1 MRKSNIVYN
10 KIEKMTDGIAYEGAQ
25 ATYKGI
31 GAKVFYYIGM
41 TLIGALLGI
50 IFLFTNPSLVV
61 VASIFSG
68 IVTFICALLAMSSP
82 KTSLVAGTI
91 YCLFEGI
98 FVGAIS
104 LLFELAIGGVVITA
118 VLGTLSVVLVVG
130 VLYAS
135 GIVKATRGFYKFLIM
150 FSLGF
155 IVCSLLT
162 FILSLFPAFDGIL
175 NNFGIIIIVELISVF
190 IASLYLVSDLHQATM
205 LVENGSPKEYEWMAA
220 FGLAYTVIW
229 IYIEVLRLVAVISTD
244 RN

>member
-10 KIEKMTDGIAYEGAQ
+10 KIEEMTDGIVYEGTQ

-50 IFLFTNPSLVV
+50 LFLFTNPNLLIVT
-61 VASIFSG
+61 SIFSG

-91 YCLFEGI
+91 YCIFEGV

-104 LLFELAIGGVVITA
+104 LLFELAIGGIVITA

-130 VLYAS
+130 VLYAT

-155 IVCSLLT
+155 IVCSFLT
-162 FILSLFPAFDGIL
+162 FILSLFPAFNGIL
-175 NNFGIIIIVELISVF
+175 NNFGVIIIVELLSVF
-190 IASLYLVSDLHQATM
+190 IASLYLVIDLQQATM
-205 LVENGSPKEYEWMAA
+205 IVENGAPKQYEWMAA

-229 IYIEVLRLVAVISTD
+229 IYIEILRLVAMISSD